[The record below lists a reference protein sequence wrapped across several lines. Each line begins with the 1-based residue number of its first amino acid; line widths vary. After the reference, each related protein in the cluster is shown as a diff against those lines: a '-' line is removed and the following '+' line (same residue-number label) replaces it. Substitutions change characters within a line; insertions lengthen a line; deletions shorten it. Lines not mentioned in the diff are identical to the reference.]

1 MKKFLK
7 KNWIILI
14 ILLVGLFLRIYNYKE
29 LFLYTHDQDLAG
41 WFVKDVV
48 VNHHL
53 RLIGQETS
61 TEGIFIGAFF
71 YYLLIPFYLLFGM
84 DPIGGVFLVL
94 LIGLFTIWSFYFVF
108 GKVFS
113 KDVGLIAALLYSV
126 SFYTVFNDR
135 EIVPTMPVILWT
147 VWFLWGIFLLLKG
160 KQKFA
165 YPFLGVLFAL
175 TWHLNVA
182 LVLLIPVV
190 ILAQFLSNKR
200 MRLRYAFNGLVMLVL
215 VSLPFIIFELR
226 HNFVQTRSLIAAFT
240 TNQQDIVSGSE
251 KFTRTL
257 LLFSKDIHNLL
268 WGDIA
273 RFGYNVDLILFIAVF
288 ILLAY
293 KKIIGRKIQLVFGM
307 WIITYVVFFSL
318 YSKRLSEYYLNGVV
332 VIFIGIFSLFLAWLI
347 KHRGRKLLGFFAI
360 MALVLINLTRF
371 FKIPVNRSGYVERQE
386 ITKYI
391 EKDARD
397 HGFPC
402 VSVSYIT
409 DPGYD
414 RGYRYFL
421 WLNKVKVKPIS
432 DNVPVYTIVYP
443 QKPVFKTDRDFGAI
457 GLIEPE
463 YDKYNRQTVEKS
475 CVGDD
480 FNLIDPMI
488 GFTN

>member
-1 MKKFLK
+1 
-7 KNWIILI
+7 
-14 ILLVGLFLRIYNYKE
+14 
-29 LFLYTHDQDLAG
+29 
-41 WFVKDVV
+41 
-48 VNHHL
+48 
-53 RLIGQETS
+53 
-61 TEGIFIGAFF
+61 
-71 YYLLIPFYLLFGM
+71 
-84 DPIGGVFLVL
+84 
-94 LIGLFTIWSFYFVF
+94 
-108 GKVFS
+108 
-113 KDVGLIAALLYSV
+113 
-126 SFYTVFNDR
+126 
-135 EIVPTMPVILWT
+135 
-147 VWFLWGIFLLLKG
+147 
-160 KQKFA
+160 
-165 YPFLGVLFAL
+165 
-175 TWHLNVA
+175 
-182 LVLLIPVV
+182 
-190 ILAQFLSNKR
+190 
-200 MRLRYAFNGLVMLVL
+200 
-215 VSLPFIIFELR
+215 
-226 HNFVQTRSLIAAFT
+226 
-240 TNQQDIVSGSE
+240 
-251 KFTRTL
+251 
-257 LLFSKDIHNLL
+257 
-268 WGDIA
+268 
-273 RFGYNVDLILFIAVF
+273 
-288 ILLAY
+288 
-293 KKIIGRKIQLVFGM
+293 
-307 WIITYVVFFSL
+307 
-318 YSKRLSEYYLNGVV
+318 